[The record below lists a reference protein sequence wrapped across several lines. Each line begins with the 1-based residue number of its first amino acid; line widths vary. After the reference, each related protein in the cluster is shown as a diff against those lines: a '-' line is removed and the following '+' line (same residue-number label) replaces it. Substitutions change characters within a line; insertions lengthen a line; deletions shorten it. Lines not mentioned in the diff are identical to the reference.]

1 MGLVLRRRGQI
12 SLEFLF
18 VFTILMIMLLYS
30 AKYVT
35 FRSSASS
42 QTLAVQTV
50 IEEKSI
56 ANVIGGAIDQVYAQG
71 PGSKVTVYAHFSLL
85 RNSEYL
91 KNAFNLTSPV
101 VYIML
106 IGEKSSLFPSEA
118 MNSVVAVG
126 VANNGSIP
134 VLGGADRTGVW
145 VQTFLKYNSTTTP
158 EIIVPLNPANIPPVV
173 KVVVQWDPNEPVT
186 MVYNST
192 SSTLEINIR
201 VSNP

>member
-30 AKYVT
+30 ARYVT
-35 FRSSASS
+35 FKNSTSS
-42 QTLAVQTV
+42 QALAIQTV
-50 IEEKSI
+50 IEEKSV

-71 PGSKVTVYAHFSLL
+71 PGSKVTVYARFSLL

-91 KNAFNLTSPV
+91 KKAFNLTSPV

-106 IGEKSSLFPSEA
+106 IGENSPLFPPGA
-118 MNSVVAVG
+118 MNSVIAVG
-126 VANNGSIP
+126 VANNGGTP
-134 VLGGADRTGVW
+134 VLEGADRTGVW
-145 VQTFLKYNSTTTP
+145 VQTFLRYNSTTIP
-158 EIIVPLNPANIPPVV
+158 EIVVPLSPSTLPPEV
-173 KVVVQWDPNEPVT
+173 KVVVQWDPNRPVA
-186 MVYNST
+186 MFYNST

-201 VSNP
+201 VEGS

>member
-35 FRSSASS
+35 FKSSTSS
-42 QTLAVQTV
+42 QALAIQTV
-50 IEEKSI
+50 IEEKSV

-71 PGSKVTVYAHFSLL
+71 PGSKVTVYARFSLL

-101 VYIML
+101 VYVML
-106 IGEKSSLFPSEA
+106 IGENSNLFPPKA
-118 MNSVVAVG
+118 INSIVAVG
-126 VANNGSIP
+126 VANNGSTP
-134 VLGGADRTGVW
+134 VIDGPNKTGTW
-145 VQTFLKYNSTTTP
+145 VQTFFRYNSTTMP
-158 EIIVPLNPANIPPVV
+158 EIVVPLSPSTLPPVV
-173 KVVVQWDPNEPVT
+173 KVIVQWDPNKPVT

-201 VSNP
+201 VNSP